1 MDIKTFS
8 HSEKK
13 DIVKKI
19 EKLTLKSQYKQIFK
33 ILKMSNIK
41 VTQNNNGIFFN
52 MNDLDNSTL
61 IKMNEYLDS
70 IINKPNNSIDIKY
83 YNDLIMNN
91 TTTEMDFNKQYIDYN
106 NDSNNNDSNN
116 NESTNND
123 SNLGNLNINK

>member
-83 YNDLIMNN
+83 YNDVIMNN

-106 NDSNNNDSNN
+106 NDSNNN
-116 NESTNND
+116 ESTNND
-123 SNLGNLNINK
+123 SNLANLNINK

>member
-83 YNDLIMNN
+83 YNDVIMNN

-106 NDSNNNDSNN
+106 NDSNNN
-116 NESTNND
+116 ESTNND
-123 SNLGNLNINK
+123 SNLANLKINK

>member
-41 VTQNNNGIFFN
+41 VTQNNNVIFFN

-83 YNDLIMNN
+83 YNDVIMNN

-106 NDSNNNDSNN
+106 NDSNNN
-116 NESTNND
+116 ESTNND
-123 SNLGNLNINK
+123 SNLANLKINK

>member
-41 VTQNNNGIFFN
+41 VTQNNNIIFFN

-70 IINKPNNSIDIKY
+70 IINKQNNKIDIKY
-83 YNDLIMNN
+83 YNDVIMNN

-106 NDSNNNDSNN
+106 NDSNNNESN
-116 NESTNND
+116 NND
-123 SNLGNLNINK
+123 SNLANLKINK